1 MPNLSIIFRFRK
13 MESRLSSILAQKS
26 PKPSLNDKETTV
38 FLFPNN
44 RTSEEENSDLAKA
57 SNWVRDV

>member
-1 MPNLSIIFRFRK
+1 
-13 MESRLSSILAQKS
+13 MESRLSTILAQKS
-26 PKPSLNDKETTV
+26 PKPSVNDKETTV

-57 SNWVRDV
+57 SN